1 MMNKIRALRM
11 MEEQKQKGN
20 YTLSEGAFF
29 LNNNIIPSGECDY
42 YINDKKVSKSEF
54 EEYVSSCEFTA
65 TIDNKDKGDEKM
77 SQANNINT
85 NEVENIDDKV
95 YLGAVHEA
103 EDLKSNVISDLL
115 SQNGCNGRDKI
126 GCVWVI
132 NDSSM
137 YYNMNNLWFKEAEL
151 NVLKK
156 EEKEED
162 AEPYQFMYEP
172 EVEDDE
178 DEDLGYVSTI
188 TNAGETL
195 TEEQIEALD
204 GVEGSEFVENVYN
217 EAFNKLAEESKAKSV
232 VKEEIKEVDDLP
244 TLSEIYEG
252 VDEDDFFIES
262 NVNEYFDEEDSYIG
276 EHVDEM
282 LNEIDDEDLD
292 DDTEIWDDE
301 FEDEDIETV
310 ADEEDLVSFLLVKET
325 KELQEAVD
333 DEVMKFLNDEE
344 DTGVLYE
351 DEETKELQEAVDDE
365 VMEILNDEEDT
376 GVPYY
381 DEDGNEWNDEYN
393 EDEDELEEVEETMI
407 QRENRKRSE
416 FAKKYVGELY
426 SEGNYVEDEGYMEDK
441 VYMDEESYMD
451 DEEYESNGVYEEAF
465 YIKDELNPELKLAV
479 VKMSNK
485 KHPSKV
491 VKTSIDSANA
501 VMNIDTP
508 EVKGYT
514 IEDLLSLTKYLV
526 SKEIGPEDNR
536 ILEIVIEKLTEAQ
549 MWYDTQNK

>member
-365 VMEILNDEEDT
+365 VMEFLNDEEDT

-549 MWYDTQNK
+549 MWYGIQNK

>member
-29 LNNNIIPSGECDY
+29 LNNNIIHSGECDY
-42 YINDKKVSKSEF
+42 YITDKKVSKSEF

-65 TIDNKDKGDEKM
+65 TIDNKVKGDEKM

-103 EDLKSNVISDLL
+103 EDLKSDVINDLL
-115 SQNGCNGRDKI
+115 YQNGCNGRDKI

-217 EAFNKLAEESKAKSV
+217 EALNKLAEESKAKSV
-232 VKEEIKEVDDLP
+232 AKEEIKEVDDLP

-262 NVNEYFDEEDSYIG
+262 IDNEYFDEEDSYIG

-301 FEDEDIETV
+301 FEDEDIETIT
-310 ADEEDLVSFLLVKET
+310 DEEDLVSFLLDKET
-325 KELQEAVD
+325 KELQEV
-333 DEVMKFLNDEE
+333 
-344 DTGVLYE
+344 
-351 DEETKELQEAVDDE
+351 VDDE
-365 VMEILNDEEDT
+365 VMEFLNDEEDT

-426 SEGNYVEDEGYMEDK
+426 SEGNYVGELYSEGNYVEDEGYMEDK
-441 VYMDEESYMD
+441 VYMDEESYVEDEGYMDEESYMD

-514 IEDLLSLTKYLV
+514 IEDLISLTKYLV

-549 MWYDTQNK
+549 MWYDIQNK

>member
-262 NVNEYFDEEDSYIG
+262 IDNEYFDEEDSYIG

-549 MWYDTQNK
+549 MWYGIQNK

>member
-29 LNNNIIPSGECDY
+29 LNNNIIPSAECDY

-65 TIDNKDKGDEKM
+65 TIDNKVKGDEKM

-232 VKEEIKEVDDLP
+232 VKEEIKEAEDLP

-262 NVNEYFDEEDSYIG
+262 IDNEYFDEEDSYIG

-310 ADEEDLVSFLLVKET
+310 T
-325 KELQEAVD
+325 VD
-333 DEVMKFLNDEE
+333 DK
-344 DTGVLYE
+344 VL
-351 DEETKELQEAVDDE
+351 
-365 VMEILNDEEDT
+365 EILNDEEDS

-381 DEDGNEWNDEYN
+381 DEDGNEWNDEYD

-549 MWYDTQNK
+549 MWYGIQNK

>member
-77 SQANNINT
+77 SQTNNINT

-172 EVEDDE
+172 EVEDDD

-232 VKEEIKEVDDLP
+232 VKEEVKEVDNLP

-262 NVNEYFDEEDSYIG
+262 IDNEYFDEEDSYIG

-301 FEDEDIETV
+301 FEDEDIETIT
-310 ADEEDLVSFLLVKET
+310 DEEDLVSFLLDKET
-325 KELQEAVD
+325 KELQEVVD
-333 DEVMKFLNDEE
+333 DEVMKF
-344 DTGVLYE
+344 
-351 DEETKELQEAVDDE
+351 
-365 VMEILNDEEDT
+365 LNDEEDT

-381 DEDGNEWNDEYN
+381 DEDGNEWNDKY
-393 EDEDELEEVEETMI
+393 DED
-407 QRENRKRSE
+407 
-416 FAKKYVGELY
+416 
-426 SEGNYVEDEGYMEDK
+426 EDEGYME
-441 VYMDEESYMD
+441 

-549 MWYDTQNK
+549 MWYGIQNK

>member
-65 TIDNKDKGDEKM
+65 TIDNKVKGDEKM
-77 SQANNINT
+77 SQTNNINT

-95 YLGAVHEA
+95 YLGAVHVA
-103 EDLKSNVISDLL
+103 EDLKSDVISDLL

-162 AEPYQFMYEP
+162 TEPYQFMYEP

-217 EAFNKLAEESKAKSV
+217 EALNKLAEESKAKSV
-232 VKEEIKEVDDLP
+232 AKEEIKEVDDLP

-262 NVNEYFDEEDSYIG
+262 NVNEYFDEEDSYVG

-282 LNEIDDEDLD
+282 INEIDDEDLD

-301 FEDEDIETV
+301 FEDEDIETIT
-310 ADEEDLVSFLLVKET
+310 DEEDLVSFLLDKET
-325 KELQEAVD
+325 KELQEVVD
-333 DEVMKFLNDEE
+333 DEVMKF
-344 DTGVLYE
+344 
-351 DEETKELQEAVDDE
+351 
-365 VMEILNDEEDT
+365 LNDEEDT

-381 DEDGNEWNDEYN
+381 DEDGNEWNDEYD
-393 EDEDELEEVEETMI
+393 EDEDE
-407 QRENRKRSE
+407 
-416 FAKKYVGELY
+416 G
-426 SEGNYVEDEGYMEDK
+426 
-441 VYMDEESYMD
+441 YMDEESYMD
-451 DEEYESNGVYEEAF
+451 EEEYESNGVYEEAF

-485 KHPSKV
+485 KHSSKV

-549 MWYDTQNK
+549 MWYNTQK

>member
-65 TIDNKDKGDEKM
+65 TIDNKFKGDEKM
-77 SQANNINT
+77 SQTNNINT

-95 YLGAVHEA
+95 YLGAVHVA
-103 EDLKSNVISDLL
+103 EDLKSDVINDLL

-151 NVLKK
+151 NTTKK
-156 EEKEED
+156 EEKEEV
-162 AEPYQFMYEP
+162 EPYQFMYEP
-172 EVEDDE
+172 EVEEDDG

-195 TEEQIEALD
+195 TEDQIEALD

-217 EAFNKLAEESKAKSV
+217 EAFNKLAEESKTKSV
-232 VKEEIKEVDDLP
+232 DKEEIREAEDLP

-262 NVNEYFDEEDSYIG
+262 IDNEYFDEEDSYIG

-310 ADEEDLVSFLLVKET
+310 V
-325 KELQEAVD
+325 
-333 DEVMKFLNDEE
+333 DEE
-344 DTGVLYE
+344 DTDVLYE
-351 DEETKELQEAVDDE
+351 DEETKELQEAVDGE
-365 VMEILNDEEDT
+365 VMEFLNDEEDT

-381 DEDGNEWNDEYN
+381 DEDGNEWNDEYD
-393 EDEDELEEVEETMI
+393 EVEDELEEVEETMI

-426 SEGNYVEDEGYMEDK
+426 AEGNYVGELYDEGNYVEELYDDGNYVEELYDEGNYVEDEG
-441 VYMDEESYMD
+441 YMD

-465 YIKDELNPELKLAV
+465 YIRDNLNPELKLAV

-491 VKTSIDSANA
+491 VKTSIDSTNA

-549 MWYDTQNK
+549 MWYNTQK

>member
-42 YINDKKVSKSEF
+42 YINDKKVSREEF
-54 EEYVSSCEFTA
+54 EEQVSSCEFTA
-65 TIDNKDKGDEKM
+65 TINNKVKGDEKM
-77 SQANNINT
+77 SQTNNINA

-95 YLGAVHEA
+95 YLGAVHVA
-103 EDLKSNVISDLL
+103 EDLKSDVINDLL

-151 NVLKK
+151 NTTKK
-156 EEKEED
+156 EEKEEI
-162 AEPYQFMYEP
+162 EPYQFMYEP
-172 EVEDDE
+172 EVEEDDG

-195 TEEQIEALD
+195 TEDQIEALD

-232 VKEEIKEVDDLP
+232 VKEEIKEVDGLP

-262 NVNEYFDEEDSYIG
+262 NVNEYFDEEDSYVG
-276 EHVDEM
+276 ERVDEM
-282 LNEIDDEDLD
+282 LNEMD
-292 DDTEIWDDE
+292 DDVEIWDDD
-301 FEDEDIETV
+301 FEDEDIETL
-310 ADEEDLVSFLLVKET
+310 ADEDEDLVCSIIEEKA
-325 KELQEAVD
+325 KELQKTVD
-333 DEVMKFLNDEE
+333 N
-344 DTGVLYE
+344 
-351 DEETKELQEAVDDE
+351 E
-365 VMEILNDEEDT
+365 VMEFLNDEEDT

-393 EDEDELEEVEETMI
+393 EDLDEDGW
-407 QRENRKRSE
+407 
-416 FAKKYVGELY
+416 YD
-426 SEGNYVEDEGYMEDK
+426 EGNYVEDEG
-441 VYMDEESYMD
+441 YMD

-491 VKTSIDSANA
+491 VKTSIDSANS

-536 ILEIVIEKLTEAQ
+536 ILQIVIEKLTEAQ
-549 MWYDTQNK
+549 MWYNTQK

>member
-29 LNNNIIPSGECDY
+29 LNNNIAPSGECDY

-65 TIDNKDKGDEKM
+65 TIDNKVKGDEKM

-115 SQNGCNGRDKI
+115 SQRGCNGRDKI

-162 AEPYQFMYEP
+162 NAQPYQFMYEP

-217 EAFNKLAEESKAKSV
+217 EALNKLAEESKAKSV
-232 VKEEIKEVDDLP
+232 AKEEIKEVDDLP

-262 NVNEYFDEEDSYIG
+262 IDNEYFDEENSYIG

-282 LNEIDDEDLD
+282 INEIDDEDLD

-301 FEDEDIETV
+301 FEDEDIETIT
-310 ADEEDLVSFLLVKET
+310 DEEDLVSFLLDKET
-325 KELQEAVD
+325 KELQEVVD
-333 DEVMKFLNDEE
+333 DEVMKF
-344 DTGVLYE
+344 
-351 DEETKELQEAVDDE
+351 
-365 VMEILNDEEDT
+365 LNDEEDT

-381 DEDGNEWNDEYN
+381 DEDGNEWNDEYD
-393 EDEDELEEVEETMI
+393 EDEDE
-407 QRENRKRSE
+407 
-416 FAKKYVGELY
+416 G
-426 SEGNYVEDEGYMEDK
+426 
-441 VYMDEESYMD
+441 YMDEESYMD
-451 DEEYESNGVYEEAF
+451 EEEYESNGVYEEAF

-549 MWYDTQNK
+549 MWYGIQNK

>member
-65 TIDNKDKGDEKM
+65 TIDNKVKGDEKM

-217 EAFNKLAEESKAKSV
+217 EALNKLAEESKAKSV
-232 VKEEIKEVDDLP
+232 AKEEIKEVDDLP

-262 NVNEYFDEEDSYIG
+262 IDNEYFDEENSYIG

-282 LNEIDDEDLD
+282 INEIDDEDLD

-301 FEDEDIETV
+301 FEDEDIETI
-310 ADEEDLVSFLLVKET
+310 ADEEDLVSFLLVK
-325 KELQEAVD
+325 
-333 DEVMKFLNDEE
+333 
-344 DTGVLYE
+344 
-351 DEETKELQEAVDDE
+351 ETKELQEAVDDE

-426 SEGNYVEDEGYMEDK
+426 SEGNYVGELYSEGNYVEDEGYMEDK

-451 DEEYESNGVYEEAF
+451 DEGYMEDKVYMDEEEYESNGVYEEAF

-549 MWYDTQNK
+549 MWYGIQNK

>member
-65 TIDNKDKGDEKM
+65 TIDNKVKGDEKM

-162 AEPYQFMYEP
+162 TEPYQFMYEP

-217 EAFNKLAEESKAKSV
+217 EAFNKLAEESKTKSV
-232 VKEEIKEVDDLP
+232 DKEEIREAEDLP

-262 NVNEYFDEEDSYIG
+262 IDNEYFDEENSYIG

-282 LNEIDDEDLD
+282 INEIDDEDLD

-301 FEDEDIETV
+301 FEDEDIETIT
-310 ADEEDLVSFLLVKET
+310 DEEDLDSFLLDKET
-325 KELQEAVD
+325 KELQEV
-333 DEVMKFLNDEE
+333 
-344 DTGVLYE
+344 
-351 DEETKELQEAVDDE
+351 VDDE
-365 VMEILNDEEDT
+365 VMEFLNDEEDT

-381 DEDGNEWNDEYN
+381 DEDGNEWNDEYD
-393 EDEDELEEVEETMI
+393 EDEDE
-407 QRENRKRSE
+407 
-416 FAKKYVGELY
+416 G
-426 SEGNYVEDEGYMEDK
+426 
-441 VYMDEESYMD
+441 YMDEESYMD
-451 DEEYESNGVYEEAF
+451 EEEYESNGVYEEAF

-549 MWYDTQNK
+549 MWYGIQNK

>member
-42 YINDKKVSKSEF
+42 YINDKKVSKNEF

-65 TIDNKDKGDEKM
+65 TIDNKVKGDEKM

-232 VKEEIKEVDDLP
+232 AKEEIKEVDDLP

-262 NVNEYFDEEDSYIG
+262 IDNEYFDEEDSYIG

-310 ADEEDLVSFLLVKET
+310 TDEEDSDSFLLDIIDIET
-325 KELQEAVD
+325 KELQEV
-333 DEVMKFLNDEE
+333 
-344 DTGVLYE
+344 
-351 DEETKELQEAVDDE
+351 VDDE
-365 VMEILNDEEDT
+365 VMEFLNDEEDT

-381 DEDGNEWNDEYN
+381 DEDGNEWNDEYD
-393 EDEDELEEVEETMI
+393 EDEDE
-407 QRENRKRSE
+407 
-416 FAKKYVGELY
+416 G
-426 SEGNYVEDEGYMEDK
+426 
-441 VYMDEESYMD
+441 YMDEESYMD
-451 DEEYESNGVYEEAF
+451 EEEYESNGVYEEAF

-549 MWYDTQNK
+549 MWYNTQK

>member
-1 MMNKIRALRM
+1 
-11 MEEQKQKGN
+11 
-20 YTLSEGAFF
+20 
-29 LNNNIIPSGECDY
+29 
-42 YINDKKVSKSEF
+42 
-54 EEYVSSCEFTA
+54 
-65 TIDNKDKGDEKM
+65 M
-77 SQANNINT
+77 SQTNNINT
-85 NEVENIDDKV
+85 NEVENIEDKV
-95 YLGAVHEA
+95 YLGAVHVA
-103 EDLKSNVISDLL
+103 EDLKSDVINDLL

-172 EVEDDE
+172 QVEDDE

-262 NVNEYFDEEDSYIG
+262 NVNEYFDEEDSYVG
-276 EHVDEM
+276 ERVDEM
-282 LNEIDDEDLD
+282 LNEMDDGV
-292 DDTEIWDDE
+292 EIWDDD
-301 FEDEDIETV
+301 FEDEDIETL
-310 ADEEDLVSFLLVKET
+310 ADEDEDLVCSIIEEKA
-325 KELQEAVD
+325 KELQKTVD
-333 DEVMKFLNDEE
+333 K
-344 DTGVLYE
+344 
-351 DEETKELQEAVDDE
+351 E
-365 VMEILNDEEDT
+365 VMEFLNEEEDSDVPFYDVYDDVYYDDNDD
-376 GVPYY
+376 VPYY
-381 DEDGNEWNDEYN
+381 DEDGNEWNDEYD
-393 EDEDELEEVEETMI
+393 EVEDELEEVEETMI

-426 SEGNYVEDEGYMEDK
+426 SEGNYVEDEGYM
-441 VYMDEESYMD
+441 D

-465 YIKDELNPELKLAV
+465 YIRDNLNPELKLAV

-549 MWYDTQNK
+549 MWYKTQK

>member
-65 TIDNKDKGDEKM
+65 TIDNKVKGDEKM

-262 NVNEYFDEEDSYIG
+262 IDNEYFDEENSYIG

-282 LNEIDDEDLD
+282 INEIDDEDLD

-301 FEDEDIETV
+301 FEDEDIETIT
-310 ADEEDLVSFLLVKET
+310 DEEDLVSFLLDKET
-325 KELQEAVD
+325 KELQEV
-333 DEVMKFLNDEE
+333 
-344 DTGVLYE
+344 
-351 DEETKELQEAVDDE
+351 VDDE
-365 VMEILNDEEDT
+365 VMEFLNDEEDT

-416 FAKKYVGELY
+416 FAKKYVGELYAEGNYVGELY

-549 MWYDTQNK
+549 MWYGIQNK

>member
-65 TIDNKDKGDEKM
+65 TIDNKVKGDEKM

-172 EVEDDE
+172 EVEEDE

-217 EAFNKLAEESKAKSV
+217 EALNKLAEESKAKSV
-232 VKEEIKEVDDLP
+232 AKEEIKEVEDLP

-262 NVNEYFDEEDSYIG
+262 NDNEYFDEEDSYIG

-301 FEDEDIETV
+301 FEDEDIETIT
-310 ADEEDLVSFLLVKET
+310 DEEDLDSFLLDKET
-325 KELQEAVD
+325 KELQEV
-333 DEVMKFLNDEE
+333 
-344 DTGVLYE
+344 
-351 DEETKELQEAVDDE
+351 VDDE
-365 VMEILNDEEDT
+365 VMEFLNDEEDT

-381 DEDGNEWNDEYN
+381 DEDGNEWNDEYD

-426 SEGNYVEDEGYMEDK
+426 SEGNYVGELYSEGNYVEDEGYMEDK

-451 DEEYESNGVYEEAF
+451 DEGYMDDEEYESNGVYEEEF

-549 MWYDTQNK
+549 MWYGIQNK